1 MLATSQRVLGLE
13 HPSTLTSMSN
23 LASTLQAMGELATA
37 RELLGEALTAQ
48 RRVLGERHPGTTIS
62 AWNLFGTLD
71 QLGDRDAAG
80 GILKDHLMWLL
91 RENPAELGA
100 DQREIQEYVATVL
113 GGGPDPSAGE

>member
-1 MLATSQRVLGLE
+1 
-13 HPSTLTSMSN
+13 MSN

-48 RRVLGERHPGTTIS
+48 RRVLGERHPDTTIL

-80 GILKDHLMWLL
+80 GILKDHLMWLV

-100 DQREIQEYVATVL
+100 DQRKIQGYVATVL
-113 GGGPDPSAGE
+113 GRGPDPSAGE